1 LGKIW
6 CIKVIVLRTYVRSS
20 GLKAKSGPSELRTQ
34 YTIIFQRSKV
44 IAFSALATS
53 LIFIGHKAL
62 VEIYI
67 NMGVICGQ
75 NLDTSWPWKFRATDP
90 NSGVGSVDVN
100 FVLTDKDCNAD
111 KKSGL
116 RAKGTTLMN
125 DSPII
130 SNSVVWLQ
138 FDTKYEYIPP
148 KEGARESERT
158 EDLKFAEIDLTLL
171 KTGRRN
177 AILCP
182 NRDSVFFQKTWNF
195 AYIFLL

>member
-1 LGKIW
+1 MWKLCGPCIW
-6 CIKVIVLRTYVRSS
+6 
-20 GLKAKSGPSELRTQ
+20 TQ

-53 LIFIGHKAL
+53 LIFIGRKAL

-130 SNSVVWLQ
+130 WNSVVLATFWYQ
-138 FDTKYEYIPP
+138 VCVHSP
-148 KEGARESERT
+148 KGRRQGEQKNRRP
-158 EDLKFAEIDLTLL
+158 KIRRNWFDLTE
-171 KTGRRN
+171 
-177 AILCP
+177 
-182 NRDSVFFQKTWNF
+182 NRK
-195 AYIFLL
+195 A